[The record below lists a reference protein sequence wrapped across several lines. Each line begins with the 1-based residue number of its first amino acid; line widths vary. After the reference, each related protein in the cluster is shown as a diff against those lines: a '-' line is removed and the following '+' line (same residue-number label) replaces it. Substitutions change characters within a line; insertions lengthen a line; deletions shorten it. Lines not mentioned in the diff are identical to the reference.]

1 MYELIFC
8 LWKEIAPRVERRRS
22 RRKKNAANVDLAWH
36 FYACCE
42 PCVAPAST
50 GDSEWWPDW
59 KCSRQQRK
67 SDMQAKHCGGHFYPP
82 ARANLS
88 DLLCFSH
95 LLQQTLCWVMAWQNT
110 AKGSHFSPPVLSG
123 WKEVTARKLR
133 FLRPCCWQ
141 LLCPSRVSV
150 EIVSEIW
157 REERACLYLPT
168 PMSHSGEWAIWTG
181 PQWTEQ
187 TGREWWHFLFNKKCA
202 VVIKQM
208 GYFLLYLN
216 SNCLYAKSF

>member
-67 SDMQAKHCGGHFYPP
+67 SNMQAKHCGGHFYPP

-88 DLLCFSH
+88 DLLCSSH

-110 AKGSHFSPPVLSG
+110 AKGSHFPPPVLSG

-141 LLCPSRVSV
+141 LLCLNNEWTPVLPVESV
-150 EIVSEIW
+150 L
-157 REERACLYLPT
+157 R
-168 PMSHSGEWAIWTG
+168 
-181 PQWTEQ
+181 
-187 TGREWWHFLFNKKCA
+187 
-202 VVIKQM
+202 
-208 GYFLLYLN
+208 
-216 SNCLYAKSF
+216 

>member
-1 MYELIFC
+1 MVNWIELDKWLRWLGIHRSDVWANLLFVKGNSTEGGE
-8 LWKEIAPRVERRRS
+8 KEVKEE
-22 RRKKNAANVDLAWH
+22 KNAANVDLAWH

-82 ARANLS
+82 ARANRS

-123 WKEVTARKLR
+123 WKEATARKLR
-133 FLRPCCWQ
+133 FLRPCCCQ
-141 LLCPSRVSV
+141 LLCLNNECTPVLPVKSV
-150 EIVSEIW
+150 L
-157 REERACLYLPT
+157 R
-168 PMSHSGEWAIWTG
+168 
-181 PQWTEQ
+181 
-187 TGREWWHFLFNKKCA
+187 
-202 VVIKQM
+202 
-208 GYFLLYLN
+208 
-216 SNCLYAKSF
+216 